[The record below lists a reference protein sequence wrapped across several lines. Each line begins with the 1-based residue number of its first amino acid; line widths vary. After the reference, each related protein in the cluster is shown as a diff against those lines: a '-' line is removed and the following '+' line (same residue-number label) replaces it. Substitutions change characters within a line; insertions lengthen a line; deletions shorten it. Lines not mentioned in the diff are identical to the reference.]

1 MSVSCEQIEFS
12 NIAEQS
18 KTIIADNGY
27 SDVITIV
34 HSKLEEVVK
43 LPHDIEK
50 VDVIISEWMGYCLF
64 YESMLNTV
72 LLLSACMY

>member
-1 MSVSCEQIEFS
+1 MQIEYS

-34 HSKLEEVVK
+34 HSKLEDVIQ
-43 LPHDIEK
+43 LPHGIDK

-72 LLLSACMY
+72 CPACACV